1 MSNRTAKNGNK
12 DNKMA
17 YKIKWYLDLRRT
29 SDGGKGR
36 LYLVIYNNGT
46 AAQIATGLMLRKG
59 EFVAGKVVGVPMAA
73 KLTQMLGIK
82 RAKLQLDI
90 EELACKGY
98 EVDKMKAAEIKK
110 AVMDIR
116 GNDGEEG
123 NGNGNGNGNG
133 DGNGDDAVFGTFAER
148 FIARR
153 GKEKTRLVYE
163 MTLRKMGGYCDVGSL
178 RFADISVGWLRDF
191 EQWMGATCSVNTRG
205 IHLRNIRA
213 VMNAAIDE
221 GVMGAELY
229 PFRRFKIR
237 KEETLKRSL
246 SVGDL
251 RRLRDYRCEGWQR
264 KYVDVFMLSFYLA
277 GINLVDLMGL
287 PPLGADGVIRYR
299 RSKTGVW
306 CELSVPPEARAI
318 IERYRGEERLLWF
331 GERLKPGAE
340 GWHDWLHRF
349 NEGLQKVG
357 PAGYMYVRGKGPGGG
372 KRRVKVY
379 DGLFPELTSY
389 WARHTWAT
397 LAAEI
402 DVPDAVIDA
411 ALGHRSPYRM
421 ADIYIRRNARKV
433 DEAVRR
439 VIEYFEDYARE

>member
-1 MSNRTAKNGNK
+1 
-12 DNKMA
+12 MA

-29 SDGGKGR
+29 SDEGKGR
-36 LYLVIYNNGT
+36 LYMVIYNNGT
-46 AAQIATGLMLRKG
+46 AAQIATGLMLHKN
-59 EFVAGKVVGVPMAA
+59 EFEAGKVVGVPMAG

-90 EELACKGY
+90 EELAVGGY

-110 AVMDIR
+110 AVMAKR
-116 GNDGEEG
+116 GNDGEDGNGEG
-123 NGNGNGNGNG
+123 NGTGNE
-133 DGNGDDAVFGTFAER
+133 AAFGTFAEK

-153 GKEKTRLVYE
+153 CKEKTRQVYE
-163 MTLRKMGGYCDVGSL
+163 MTLRKMGGYCDVGRL

-191 EQWMGATCSVNTRG
+191 EHWLGATCSVNTRG

-213 VMNAAIDE
+213 IMNAAIDE
-221 GVMGAELY
+221 GVMPADLY
-229 PFRRFKIR
+229 PFRRFKIK
-237 KEETLKRSL
+237 KEETMKRSL
-246 SVGDL
+246 SVCDL
-251 RRLRDYRCEGWQR
+251 RRLRDYPCEGWQR

-299 RSKTGVW
+299 RSKTGVL
-306 CELSVPPEARAI
+306 CQLSVPPEARAI
-318 IERYRGEERLLWF
+318 IERYRGERHLLWF

-357 PAGYMYVRGKGPGGG
+357 PSGYMYVRRKGQCGG
-372 KRRVKVY
+372 KQRVKVY
-379 DGLFPELTSY
+379 NALFPELTSY

-411 ALGHRSPYRM
+411 ALGHRSPCRM
-421 ADIYIRRNARKV
+421 ADIYIRRDARKV

-439 VIEYFEDYARE
+439 VIEYVKGGGGAY

>member
-1 MSNRTAKNGNK
+1 
-12 DNKMA
+12 MA

-36 LYLVIYNNGT
+36 LYMVIYNNGT
-46 AAQIATGLMLRKG
+46 SAQIATGLMLHKE
-59 EFVAGKVVGVPMAA
+59 EFEAGKVVGVPMAG

-90 EELACKGY
+90 EELAVDGY

-110 AVMDIR
+110 AVMAKR
-116 GNDGEEG
+116 GNDGEDGNGEG
-123 NGNGNGNGNG
+123 NGTGNE
-133 DGNGDDAVFGTFAER
+133 AAFGTFAEK

-153 GKEKTRLVYE
+153 GKEKTRQVYE

-191 EQWMGATCSVNTRG
+191 EHWLGATCSVNTRG

-213 VMNAAIDE
+213 IMNAAIDE
-221 GVMGAELY
+221 GVMPADLY
-229 PFRRFKIR
+229 PFRRFKIK
-237 KEETLKRSL
+237 KEETMKRSL
-246 SVGDL
+246 SVCDL
-251 RRLRDYRCEGWQR
+251 RRLRDYPCEGWQR

-299 RSKTGVW
+299 RSKTGVL
-306 CELSVPPEARAI
+306 CQLSVPPEARAI
-318 IERYRGEERLLWF
+318 IERYRGERHLLWF

-357 PAGYMYVRGKGPGGG
+357 PSGYMYVRRKGQCGG
-372 KRRVKVY
+372 KQRVKVY
-379 DGLFPELTSY
+379 NALFPELTSY

-411 ALGHRSPYRM
+411 ALGHRSACRM
-421 ADIYIRRNARKV
+421 ADIYIRRDARKV

-439 VIEYFEDYARE
+439 VIEYVNGKADGS

>member
-1 MSNRTAKNGNK
+1 
-12 DNKMA
+12 MA

-29 SDGGKGR
+29 SDEGKGR
-36 LYLVIYNNGT
+36 LYMVIYNNGT
-46 AAQIATGLMLRKG
+46 AAQIATGLMLHKN
-59 EFVAGKVVGVPMAA
+59 EFEAGKVVGVPMAG

-90 EELACKGY
+90 EELACNGY

-110 AVMDIR
+110 AVLAKH

-123 NGNGNGNGNG
+123 NGEGNGAGNET
-133 DGNGDDAVFGTFAER
+133 AFGTFAEK

-153 GKEKTRLVYE
+153 GKEKTRQVYE
-163 MTLRKMGGYCDVGSL
+163 MTLRKMGGYCDVGRL

-191 EQWMGATCSVNTRG
+191 EQWLGTTCSVNTRG

-221 GVMGAELY
+221 GVVPADLY
-229 PFRRFKIR
+229 PFRRFKIK
-237 KEETLKRSL
+237 KEETMKRSL

-251 RRLRDYRCEGWQR
+251 RRLRDYPCEGWQR

-287 PPLGADGVIRYR
+287 PPFGADGVIRYR
-299 RSKTGVW
+299 RSKTGVL
-306 CELSVPPEARAI
+306 CQLSVPPEARAI
-318 IERYRGEERLLWF
+318 IERYRGERHLLWF

-357 PAGYMYVRGKGPGGG
+357 PSGYMYVRRKGQCGG
-372 KRRVKVY
+372 KQRVKVY
-379 DGLFPELTSY
+379 NALFPELTSY

-411 ALGHRSPYRM
+411 ALGHRSPCRM
-421 ADIYIRRNARKV
+421 ADIYIRRDARKV

-439 VIEYFEDYARE
+439 VIEYVNGKTDGS

>member
-1 MSNRTAKNGNK
+1 
-12 DNKMA
+12 MA

-29 SDGGKGR
+29 SDEGKGR
-36 LYLVIYNNGT
+36 LYMVIYNNGT
-46 AAQIATGLMLRKG
+46 AAQIATGLMLHKE
-59 EFVAGKVVGVPMAA
+59 EFEAGKVVGVPMAG

-90 EELACKGY
+90 EELAVNGY

-110 AVMDIR
+110 AVMAKR
-116 GNDGEEG
+116 GNDGENGNGEG
-123 NGNGNGNGNG
+123 NGTGNET
-133 DGNGDDAVFGTFAER
+133 AFGTFAEK

-153 GKEKTRLVYE
+153 GKEKTRQVYE
-163 MTLRKMGGYCDVGSL
+163 MTLRKMGGYCDVGRL

-191 EQWMGATCSVNTRG
+191 EQWLGATCSVNTRG

-221 GVMGAELY
+221 GVVPADLY
-229 PFRRFKIR
+229 PFRRFKIK
-237 KEETLKRSL
+237 KEETMKRSL

-251 RRLRDYRCEGWQR
+251 RRLRDYPCEGWQR

-299 RSKTGVW
+299 RSKTGVL
-306 CELSVPPEARAI
+306 CQLSVPPEARAI
-318 IERYRGEERLLWF
+318 IERYRGERHLLWF

-357 PAGYMYVRGKGPGGG
+357 PSGYMYVRRKGQCGG
-372 KRRVKVY
+372 KQRVKVY
-379 DGLFPELTSY
+379 NALFPELTSY

-411 ALGHRSPYRM
+411 ALGHRSPCRM
-421 ADIYIRRNARKV
+421 ADIYIRRDARKV

-439 VIEYFEDYARE
+439 VIEYFEDYARK

>member
-1 MSNRTAKNGNK
+1 
-12 DNKMA
+12 MA

-29 SDGGKGR
+29 SDEGKGR
-36 LYLVIYNNGT
+36 LYMVIYNNGT
-46 AAQIATGLMLRKG
+46 TAQIATGLMLHKN
-59 EFVAGKVVGVPMAA
+59 EFEAGKVVGVPMAG

-90 EELACKGY
+90 EELACNGY
-98 EVDKMKAAEIKK
+98 EVDKMKAADIKK
-110 AVMDIR
+110 AVLAKR
-116 GNDGEEG
+116 GNDDEEG
-123 NGNGNGNGNG
+123 NGEGKGTGNET
-133 DGNGDDAVFGTFAER
+133 AFGTFAEK

-153 GKEKTRLVYE
+153 GKEKTRQVYE
-163 MTLRKMGGYCDVGSL
+163 MTLRKMGGYCDVGRL

-191 EQWMGATCSVNTRG
+191 EQWLGETCSVNTRG

-221 GVMGAELY
+221 GVVPADLY
-229 PFRRFKIR
+229 PFRRFKIK
-237 KEETLKRSL
+237 KEDTMKRSL

-251 RRLRDYRCEGWQR
+251 RRLRDYPCEGWQR

-299 RSKTGVW
+299 RSKTGVL
-306 CELSVPPEARAI
+306 CQLSVPPEARAI
-318 IERYRGEERLLWF
+318 IERYRGERHLLWF

-357 PAGYMYVRGKGPGGG
+357 PSGYMYVRRKGQCGG
-372 KRRVKVY
+372 KQRVKVY
-379 DGLFPELTSY
+379 NALFPELTSY

-411 ALGHRSPYRM
+411 ALGHRSPCRM
-421 ADIYIRRNARKV
+421 ADIYIRRDARKV

-439 VIEYFEDYARE
+439 VIEYVNGGVGAYQG

>member
-1 MSNRTAKNGNK
+1 
-12 DNKMA
+12 MA

-29 SDGGKGR
+29 SDEGKGR
-36 LYLVIYNNGT
+36 LYMVIYNNGT
-46 AAQIATGLMLRKG
+46 AAQIATGLMLHKN
-59 EFVAGKVVGVPMAA
+59 EFEAGKVVGVPMAG

-90 EELACKGY
+90 EELACNGY

-110 AVMDIR
+110 AVLAKH

-123 NGNGNGNGNG
+123 NGEGNGTGNE
-133 DGNGDDAVFGTFAER
+133 AAFGTFAEK

-153 GKEKTRLVYE
+153 GKEKTRQVYE
-163 MTLRKMGGYCDVGSL
+163 MTLRKMGGYCDVGRL

-191 EQWMGATCSVNTRG
+191 EQWLGTTCSVNTRG

-221 GVMGAELY
+221 GVAPADLY
-229 PFRRFKIR
+229 PFRLFKIK
-237 KEETLKRSL
+237 KEETMKRSL

-251 RRLRDYRCEGWQR
+251 RRLRDYPCEGWQR

-299 RSKTGVW
+299 RSKTGVL
-306 CELSVPPEARAI
+306 CQLSVPPEARAI
-318 IERYRGEERLLWF
+318 IERYRGERHLLWF

-357 PAGYMYVRGKGPGGG
+357 PSGYMYVRRRGQCGG
-372 KRRVKVY
+372 KQRVKVY
-379 DGLFPELTSY
+379 NALFPELTSY

-411 ALGHRSPYRM
+411 ALGHRSPCRM
-421 ADIYIRRNARKV
+421 ADIYIRRDARKV

-439 VIEYFEDYARE
+439 VIEYVKGGGGAY

>member
-1 MSNRTAKNGNK
+1 
-12 DNKMA
+12 MA

-29 SDGGKGR
+29 SDEGKGR
-36 LYLVIYNNGT
+36 LYMVIYNNGT
-46 AAQIATGLMLRKG
+46 AAQIATGLMLHKN
-59 EFVAGKVVGVPMAA
+59 EFEAGKVVGVPMAG

-90 EELACKGY
+90 EELACNGY

-110 AVMDIR
+110 AVLAKH
-116 GNDGEEG
+116 GNDDEEG
-123 NGNGNGNGNG
+123 NGVGNET
-133 DGNGDDAVFGTFAER
+133 AFGTFAEK

-153 GKEKTRLVYE
+153 GKEKTRQVYE
-163 MTLRKMGGYCDVGSL
+163 MTLRKMGGYCDVGRL

-191 EQWMGATCSVNTRG
+191 EHWLGATCSVNTRG

-213 VMNAAIDE
+213 IMNAAIDE
-221 GVMGAELY
+221 GVMPADLY
-229 PFRRFKIR
+229 PFRRFKIK
-237 KEETLKRSL
+237 KEETMKRSL
-246 SVGDL
+246 SVCDL
-251 RRLRDYRCEGWQR
+251 RRLRDYPCEGWQR

-299 RSKTGVW
+299 RSKTGVL
-306 CELSVPPEARAI
+306 CQLSVPPEARAI
-318 IERYRGEERLLWF
+318 IERYRGDERLLWF

-349 NEGLQKVG
+349 NDGLQKVG
-357 PAGYMYVRGKGPGGG
+357 PSGYMYVRRKGRCGG
-372 KRRVKVY
+372 KQRVKVY
-379 DGLFPELTSY
+379 NALFPELTSY

-411 ALGHRSPYRM
+411 ALGHRSPCRM
-421 ADIYIRRNARKV
+421 ADIYIRRDARKV

-439 VIEYFEDYARE
+439 VIEYVNGKTDGS

>member
-1 MSNRTAKNGNK
+1 
-12 DNKMA
+12 MA

-29 SDGGKGR
+29 SDEGKGR
-36 LYLVIYNNGT
+36 LYMVIYNNGT
-46 AAQIATGLMLRKG
+46 AAQIATGLMLHKE
-59 EFVAGKVVGVPMAA
+59 EFEAGKVVGVPMAG

-90 EELACKGY
+90 EELAVGGY

-110 AVMDIR
+110 AVMAKR
-116 GNDGEEG
+116 GNDGEDGNGEG
-123 NGNGNGNGNG
+123 NGTGNET
-133 DGNGDDAVFGTFAER
+133 AFGTFAEK

-153 GKEKTRLVYE
+153 GKEKTRQVYE

-191 EQWMGATCSVNTRG
+191 EQWLGATCSVNTRG

-221 GVMGAELY
+221 GVVPADLY
-229 PFRRFKIR
+229 PFRRFKIK
-237 KEETLKRSL
+237 KEDTMKRSL
-246 SVGDL
+246 PVGDL
-251 RRLRDYRCEGWQR
+251 RRLRDYPCEGWQR

-299 RSKTGVW
+299 RSKTGVL
-306 CELSVPPEARAI
+306 CQLSVPPEARAI
-318 IERYRGEERLLWF
+318 IERYRGERHLLWF

-357 PAGYMYVRGKGPGGG
+357 PSGYMYVRRKGQCGG
-372 KRRVKVY
+372 KQRVKVY
-379 DGLFPELTSY
+379 NALFPELTSY

-411 ALGHRSPYRM
+411 ALGHRSPCRM
-421 ADIYIRRNARKV
+421 ADIYIRRDARKV

-439 VIEYFEDYARE
+439 VIKYFEDYARK

>member
-1 MSNRTAKNGNK
+1 
-12 DNKMA
+12 MA

-29 SDGGKGR
+29 STEGKGR
-36 LYLVIYNNGT
+36 LYMVIYNNGT
-46 AAQIATGLMLRKG
+46 AAQIATGLMLHKN
-59 EFVAGKVVGVPMAA
+59 EFEAGKVVGVPMAG

-90 EELACKGY
+90 EELACNGY

-110 AVMDIR
+110 AVLAKR

-123 NGNGNGNGNG
+123 NGEGNGVGNET
-133 DGNGDDAVFGTFAER
+133 AFGTFAEK

-153 GKEKTRLVYE
+153 GKEKTRQVYE
-163 MTLRKMGGYCDVGSL
+163 MTLRKMGGYCDVGRL

-191 EQWMGATCSVNTRG
+191 EQWLGATCSVNTRG

-221 GVMGAELY
+221 GVVPADLY
-229 PFRRFKIR
+229 PFRRFKIK
-237 KEETLKRSL
+237 KEETMKRSL

-251 RRLRDYRCEGWQR
+251 RRLRDYPCEGWQR

-299 RSKTGVW
+299 RSKTGVL
-306 CELSVPPEARAI
+306 CQLSVPPEARAI
-318 IERYRGEERLLWF
+318 IERYRGERHLLWF

-357 PAGYMYVRGKGPGGG
+357 PSGYMYVRRKGQCGG
-372 KRRVKVY
+372 KQRVKVY
-379 DGLFPELTSY
+379 NALFPELTSY

-411 ALGHRSPYRM
+411 ALGHKSPCRM
-421 ADIYIRRNARKV
+421 ADIYIRRDARKV

-439 VIEYFEDYARE
+439 VIEYFEDYARK

>member
-1 MSNRTAKNGNK
+1 
-12 DNKMA
+12 MA

-29 SDGGKGR
+29 SDEGKGR
-36 LYLVIYNNGT
+36 LYMVIYNNGT
-46 AAQIATGLMLRKG
+46 AAQIATGLMLHKE
-59 EFVAGKVVGVPMAA
+59 EFEAGKVVGVPMAG

-90 EELACKGY
+90 EELACNGY

-110 AVMDIR
+110 AVLAKH
-116 GNDGEEG
+116 GNDGEDGNGEG
-123 NGNGNGNGNG
+123 NGTGNE
-133 DGNGDDAVFGTFAER
+133 AAFGTFAEK

-153 GKEKTRLVYE
+153 GKEKTRQVYE
-163 MTLRKMGGYCDVGSL
+163 MTLRKMGGYCDVGRL
-178 RFADISVGWLRDF
+178 RFADINVGWLRDF
-191 EQWMGATCSVNTRG
+191 EQWLGATCSVNTRG

-221 GVMGAELY
+221 GVVPADLY
-229 PFRRFKIR
+229 PFRRFKIK
-237 KEETLKRSL
+237 KEETMKRSL

-251 RRLRDYRCEGWQR
+251 RRLRDYPCEGWQR

-299 RSKTGVW
+299 RSKTGVL
-306 CELSVPPEARAI
+306 CQLSVPPEARAI
-318 IERYRGEERLLWF
+318 IERYRGERHLLWF
-331 GERLKPGAE
+331 GERLKSGAE

-357 PAGYMYVRGKGPGGG
+357 PSGYMYVRRKGQCGG
-372 KRRVKVY
+372 KQRVKVY
-379 DGLFPELTSY
+379 NALFPELTSY

-411 ALGHRSPYRM
+411 ALGHRSPCRM
-421 ADIYIRRNARKV
+421 ADIYIRRDARKV
-433 DEAVRR
+433 DDAVKR
-439 VIEYFEDYARE
+439 VIEYVNGGADGS

>member
-1 MSNRTAKNGNK
+1 
-12 DNKMA
+12 MA

-29 SDGGKGR
+29 STEGKGR
-36 LYLVIYNNGT
+36 LYMVIYNNGT
-46 AAQIATGLMLRKG
+46 AAQIATGLMLHKN
-59 EFVAGKVVGVPMAA
+59 EFEAGKVVGVPMAG

-90 EELACKGY
+90 EELACNGY

-110 AVMDIR
+110 AVMAKR
-116 GNDGEEG
+116 GNDGE
-123 NGNGNGNGNG
+123 
-133 DGNGDDAVFGTFAER
+133 DGNGGGKGAGSETAFGTFAEK

-153 GKEKTRLVYE
+153 GKEKTRQVYE
-163 MTLRKMGGYCDVGSL
+163 MTLRKMGGYCDVGRL

-191 EQWMGATCSVNTRG
+191 EQWLGATCSVNTRG

-221 GVMGAELY
+221 GVVPADLY
-229 PFRRFKIR
+229 PFRRFKIK
-237 KEETLKRSL
+237 KEETMKRSL

-251 RRLRDYRCEGWQR
+251 RRLRDYPCEGWQR

-299 RSKTGVW
+299 RSKTGVL
-306 CELSVPPEARAI
+306 CQLSVPPEARAI
-318 IERYRGEERLLWF
+318 IERYRGERHLLWF

-357 PAGYMYVRGKGPGGG
+357 PSGYMYVRRKGQCGG
-372 KRRVKVY
+372 KQRVKVY
-379 DGLFPELTSY
+379 NALFPELTSY

-411 ALGHRSPYRM
+411 ALGHRSPCRM
-421 ADIYIRRNARKV
+421 ADIYIRRDARKV

-439 VIEYFEDYARE
+439 VIAYVNGGADGS

>member
-1 MSNRTAKNGNK
+1 
-12 DNKMA
+12 MA

-29 SDGGKGR
+29 NDGGKGR
-36 LYLVIYNNGT
+36 LYMVIYNNGT
-46 AAQIATGLMLRKG
+46 SAQIATGLMLHKE
-59 EFVAGKVVGVPMAA
+59 EFEAGKVVGVPMAG

-90 EELACKGY
+90 EELAVGGY

-110 AVMDIR
+110 AVMAKR

-123 NGNGNGNGNG
+123 NGKGNGKENGEGNG
-133 DGNGDDAVFGTFAER
+133 TGNEAAFGTFAEK

-153 GKEKTRLVYE
+153 GKEKTRQVYE

-191 EQWMGATCSVNTRG
+191 EHWLGATCSVNTRG

-221 GVMGAELY
+221 GVMPADLY
-229 PFRRFKIR
+229 PFRRFKIK
-237 KEETLKRSL
+237 KEETMKRSL

-251 RRLRDYRCEGWQR
+251 RRLRDYPCEGWQR

-299 RSKTGVW
+299 RSKTGVL
-306 CELSVPPEARAI
+306 CQLSVPPEARAI
-318 IERYRGEERLLWF
+318 IERYRGERHLLWF

-357 PAGYMYVRGKGPGGG
+357 PSGYMYVRRRGQCGG
-372 KRRVKVY
+372 KQRVKVY
-379 DGLFPELTSY
+379 NALFPELTSY

-411 ALGHRSPYRM
+411 ALGHRSPCRM
-421 ADIYIRRNARKV
+421 ADIYIRRDARKV

-439 VIEYFEDYARE
+439 VIEYVNGKTDGS

>member
-1 MSNRTAKNGNK
+1 
-12 DNKMA
+12 MA

-36 LYLVIYNNGT
+36 LYMVIYNNGT
-46 AAQIATGLMLRKG
+46 SAQIATGLMLHKN
-59 EFVAGKVVGVPMAA
+59 EFEAGKVVGVPMAG

-90 EELACKGY
+90 EELACNGY

-110 AVMDIR
+110 AVMAKR
-116 GNDGEEG
+116 GNDGEDGNDEG
-123 NGNGNGNGNG
+123 NGNGNE
-133 DGNGDDAVFGTFAER
+133 AAFGTFAEK

-153 GKEKTRLVYE
+153 CKEKTKQVYE
-163 MTLRKMGGYCDVGSL
+163 MTLRKMGGYCDVERL

-191 EQWMGATCSVNTRG
+191 EHFLGATCSVNTRG

-221 GVMGAELY
+221 GVMPADLY
-229 PFRRFKIR
+229 PFRRFKIK
-237 KEETLKRSL
+237 KEETMKRSL

-251 RRLRDYRCEGWQR
+251 RRLRDYPCEGWQR

-299 RSKTGVW
+299 RSKTGVL
-306 CELSVPPEARAI
+306 CQLSVPPEARAI
-318 IERYRGEERLLWF
+318 IERYRGERHLLWF

-357 PAGYMYVRGKGPGGG
+357 PSGYMYVRRKGRCGG
-372 KRRVKVY
+372 KQRVKVY
-379 DGLFPELTSY
+379 NALFPELTSY

-411 ALGHRSPYRM
+411 ALGHRSPCRM
-421 ADIYIRRNARKV
+421 ADIYIRRDARKV
-433 DEAVRR
+433 DEAVMR
-439 VIEYFEDYARE
+439 VIEYVNGKTDGG

>member
-1 MSNRTAKNGNK
+1 
-12 DNKMA
+12 MA

-29 SDGGKGR
+29 SDEGKGR
-36 LYLVIYNNGT
+36 LYMVIYNNGT
-46 AAQIATGLMLRKG
+46 AAQIATGLMLHKN
-59 EFVAGKVVGVPMAA
+59 EFEAGKVVGVPMAG

-90 EELACKGY
+90 EELACNGY

-110 AVMDIR
+110 AVLAKH
-116 GNDGEEG
+116 GNDDEEG
-123 NGNGNGNGNG
+123 NGVGNET
-133 DGNGDDAVFGTFAER
+133 AFGTFAEK

-153 GKEKTRLVYE
+153 GKEKTRQVYE

-191 EQWMGATCSVNTRG
+191 EQWLGTTCSVNTRG

-221 GVMGAELY
+221 GVVPADLY
-229 PFRRFKIR
+229 PFRRFKIK
-237 KEETLKRSL
+237 KEETMKRSL
-246 SVGDL
+246 SVSDL
-251 RRLRDYRCEGWQR
+251 RRLRDYPCEGWQR

-299 RSKTGVW
+299 RSKTGVL
-306 CELSVPPEARAI
+306 CQLSVPPEARAI
-318 IERYRGEERLLWF
+318 IERYRGERHLLWF

-357 PAGYMYVRGKGPGGG
+357 PSGYMYVRRKGQCGG
-372 KRRVKVY
+372 KQRVKVY
-379 DGLFPELTSY
+379 NALFPELTSY

-411 ALGHRSPYRM
+411 ALGHRSPCRM
-421 ADIYIRRNARKV
+421 ADIYIRRDARKV

-439 VIEYFEDYARE
+439 VIEYVNGKADGG

>member
-1 MSNRTAKNGNK
+1 
-12 DNKMA
+12 MA

-36 LYLVIYNNGT
+36 LYMVIYNNGT
-46 AAQIATGLMLRKG
+46 SAQIATGLMLHKE
-59 EFVAGKVVGVPMAA
+59 EFEAGKVVGVPMAG

-90 EELACKGY
+90 EELAVGGY

-110 AVMDIR
+110 AVMAKR
-116 GNDGEEG
+116 GNDGEGENGEG
-123 NGNGNGNGNG
+123 NGTGNE
-133 DGNGDDAVFGTFAER
+133 AAFGTFAEK

-153 GKEKTRLVYE
+153 SKEKTRQVYE

-191 EQWMGATCSVNTRG
+191 EHWLGATCSVNTRG

-221 GVMGAELY
+221 GVMPADLY
-229 PFRRFKIR
+229 PFRRFKIK
-237 KEETLKRSL
+237 KEETMKRSL

-251 RRLRDYRCEGWQR
+251 RRLRDYPCEGWQR

-299 RSKTGVW
+299 RSKTGVL
-306 CELSVPPEARAI
+306 CQLSVPPEARAI
-318 IERYRGEERLLWF
+318 IERYRGDERLLWF
-331 GERLKPGAE
+331 GERLKAGAE

-349 NEGLQKVG
+349 NDGLQKVG
-357 PAGYMYVRGKGPGGG
+357 PSGYMYVRRKGRCGG
-372 KRRVKVY
+372 KQRVKVY
-379 DGLFPELTSY
+379 NALFPELTSY

-411 ALGHRSPYRM
+411 ALGHRSACRM
-421 ADIYIRRNARKV
+421 ADIYIRRDARKV

-439 VIEYFEDYARE
+439 VIEYFEDYARQ

>member
-1 MSNRTAKNGNK
+1 
-12 DNKMA
+12 MA

-29 SDGGKGR
+29 SDEGKGR
-36 LYLVIYNNGT
+36 LYMVIYNNGT
-46 AAQIATGLMLRKG
+46 AAQIATGLMLHKE
-59 EFVAGKVVGVPMAA
+59 EFEAGKVVGVPMAG
-73 KLTQMLGIK
+73 KLTQMIGIK

-90 EELACKGY
+90 EELAVSGY

-110 AVMDIR
+110 AVMAKR
-116 GNDGEEG
+116 GNDGEDGNGEG
-123 NGNGNGNGNG
+123 NGTGNET
-133 DGNGDDAVFGTFAER
+133 AFGTFAEK

-153 GKEKTRLVYE
+153 GKEKTRQVYE
-163 MTLRKMGGYCDVGSL
+163 MTLRKMGGYCDVGRL

-191 EQWMGATCSVNTRG
+191 EQWLGATCSVNTRG

-221 GVMGAELY
+221 GVVPADLY
-229 PFRRFKIR
+229 PFRRFKIK
-237 KEETLKRSL
+237 KEETMKRSL

-251 RRLRDYRCEGWQR
+251 RRLRDYPCEGWQR

-299 RSKTGVW
+299 RSKTGVL
-306 CELSVPPEARAI
+306 CQLSVPPEARAI
-318 IERYRGEERLLWF
+318 IERYRGERHLLWF

-357 PAGYMYVRGKGPGGG
+357 PSGYMYVRRKGRCGG
-372 KRRVKVY
+372 KQRVKVY
-379 DGLFPELTSY
+379 NALFPELTSY

-411 ALGHRSPYRM
+411 ALGHRSPCRM
-421 ADIYIRRNARKV
+421 ADIYIRRDARKV

-439 VIEYFEDYARE
+439 VIEYFEDYARK

>member
-1 MSNRTAKNGNK
+1 
-12 DNKMA
+12 MA

-29 SDGGKGR
+29 SDEGKGR
-36 LYLVIYNNGT
+36 LYMVIYNNGT
-46 AAQIATGLMLRKG
+46 AAQIATGLMLHKN
-59 EFVAGKVVGVPMAA
+59 EFEAGKVVGVPMAG

-90 EELACKGY
+90 EELAVGEY

-110 AVMDIR
+110 AVMAKR
-116 GNDGEEG
+116 GNDDEDGNGEG
-123 NGNGNGNGNG
+123 NGTGNE
-133 DGNGDDAVFGTFAER
+133 AAFGTFAEK

-153 GKEKTRLVYE
+153 GKEKTRQVYE
-163 MTLRKMGGYCDVGSL
+163 MTLRKMGGYCDVGRL

-191 EQWMGATCSVNTRG
+191 EQWLGTTCSVNTRG

-221 GVMGAELY
+221 GVVPADLY
-229 PFRRFKIR
+229 PFRRFKIK
-237 KEETLKRSL
+237 KEETMKRSL

-251 RRLRDYRCEGWQR
+251 RRLRDYPCEGWQR

-299 RSKTGVW
+299 RSKTGVL
-306 CELSVPPEARAI
+306 CQLSVPPEARAI
-318 IERYRGEERLLWF
+318 IERYRGERHLLWF

-357 PAGYMYVRGKGPGGG
+357 PSGYMYVRRKGQCGG
-372 KRRVKVY
+372 KQRVKVY
-379 DGLFPELTSY
+379 NALFPELTSY

-411 ALGHRSPYRM
+411 ALGHRSPCRM
-421 ADIYIRRNARKV
+421 ADIYIRRDARKV

-439 VIEYFEDYARE
+439 VIEFVNGGAGAH

>member
-1 MSNRTAKNGNK
+1 
-12 DNKMA
+12 MA

-29 SDGGKGR
+29 SDEGKGR
-36 LYLVIYNNGT
+36 LYMVIYNNGT
-46 AAQIATGLMLRKG
+46 SAQIATGLMLHKN
-59 EFVAGKVVGVPMAA
+59 EFEAGKVVGVPMAG

-90 EELACKGY
+90 EELACNGY

-110 AVMDIR
+110 AVLAKH
-116 GNDGEEG
+116 GNDDEEG
-123 NGNGNGNGNG
+123 NGVGNET
-133 DGNGDDAVFGTFAER
+133 AFGTFAEK

-153 GKEKTRLVYE
+153 GKEKTRQVYE
-163 MTLRKMGGYCDVGSL
+163 MTLRKMGEYCDVGRL

-191 EQWMGATCSVNTRG
+191 EQWLGATCSVNTRG

-221 GVMGAELY
+221 GVVPADLY
-229 PFRRFKIR
+229 PFRRFKIK
-237 KEETLKRSL
+237 KEETMKRSL

-251 RRLRDYRCEGWQR
+251 RRLRDYPCEGWQR

-299 RSKTGVW
+299 RSKTGVL
-306 CELSVPPEARAI
+306 CQLSVPPEARAI
-318 IERYRGEERLLWF
+318 IERYRGERHLLWF

-357 PAGYMYVRGKGPGGG
+357 PSGYMYVRRRGQCGG
-372 KRRVKVY
+372 KQRVKVY
-379 DGLFPELTSY
+379 NALFPELTSY

-411 ALGHRSPYRM
+411 ALGHRSPCRM
-421 ADIYIRRNARKV
+421 ADIYIRRDARKV

-439 VIEYFEDYARE
+439 VIEYVNGKTDGS

>member
-1 MSNRTAKNGNK
+1 
-12 DNKMA
+12 MA

-29 SDGGKGR
+29 SDEGKGR
-36 LYLVIYNNGT
+36 LYMVIYNNGT
-46 AAQIATGLMLRKG
+46 AAQIATGLMLHKN
-59 EFVAGKVVGVPMAA
+59 EFEAGKVVGVPMAG

-90 EELACKGY
+90 EELACNGY

-110 AVMDIR
+110 AVLAKR

-123 NGNGNGNGNG
+123 NGEGNGAGNET
-133 DGNGDDAVFGTFAER
+133 AFGTFAEK

-153 GKEKTRLVYE
+153 GKERTRQVYE
-163 MTLRKMGGYCDVGSL
+163 MTLRKMGGYCDVGRL

-191 EQWMGATCSVNTRG
+191 EQWLGATCCVNTRG

-221 GVMGAELY
+221 GVVPADLY
-229 PFRRFKIR
+229 PFRRFKIK
-237 KEETLKRSL
+237 KEETMKRSL

-251 RRLRDYRCEGWQR
+251 RRLRDYPCEGWQR

-299 RSKTGVW
+299 RSKTGVL
-306 CELSVPPEARAI
+306 CQLSVPPEARAI
-318 IERYRGEERLLWF
+318 IERYRGERHLLWF

-357 PAGYMYVRGKGPGGG
+357 PSGYMYVRRKGQCGG
-372 KRRVKVY
+372 KQRVKVY
-379 DGLFPELTSY
+379 NALFPELTSY

-411 ALGHRSPYRM
+411 ALGHRSPCRM
-421 ADIYIRRNARKV
+421 ADIYIRRDARKV

-439 VIEYFEDYARE
+439 VIEYFEDYARK

>member
-1 MSNRTAKNGNK
+1 
-12 DNKMA
+12 MA

-29 SDGGKGR
+29 SDEGKGR
-36 LYLVIYNNGT
+36 LYMVIYNNGT
-46 AAQIATGLMLRKG
+46 AAQIATGLMLNKE
-59 EFVAGKVVGVPMAA
+59 EFEAGKVVGVPMAG

-90 EELACKGY
+90 EELAVNGY

-110 AVMDIR
+110 AVMAKR
-116 GNDGEEG
+116 GNDGENGNGEG
-123 NGNGNGNGNG
+123 NGTGNET
-133 DGNGDDAVFGTFAER
+133 AFGTFAEK

-153 GKEKTRLVYE
+153 GKEKTRQVYE
-163 MTLRKMGGYCDVGSL
+163 MTLRKMGGYCDVGRL

-191 EQWMGATCSVNTRG
+191 EQWLGETCSVNTRG

-221 GVMGAELY
+221 GVVPADLY
-229 PFRRFKIR
+229 PFRRFKIK
-237 KEETLKRSL
+237 KEETMKRSL

-251 RRLRDYRCEGWQR
+251 RRLRDYPCEGWQR

-299 RSKTGVW
+299 RSKTGVL
-306 CELSVPPEARAI
+306 CQLSVPPEARAI
-318 IERYRGEERLLWF
+318 IERYRGERHLLWF

-357 PAGYMYVRGKGPGGG
+357 PSGYMYVRRKGQCGG
-372 KRRVKVY
+372 KQRVKVY
-379 DGLFPELTSY
+379 NALFPELTSY

-411 ALGHRSPYRM
+411 ALGHRSPCRM
-421 ADIYIRRNARKV
+421 ADIYIRRDARKV

-439 VIEYFEDYARE
+439 VIEYFEDYARK

>member
-1 MSNRTAKNGNK
+1 
-12 DNKMA
+12 MA

-29 SDGGKGR
+29 SDEGKGR
-36 LYLVIYNNGT
+36 LYMVIYNNGT
-46 AAQIATGLMLRKG
+46 AAQIATGLMLHKN
-59 EFVAGKVVGVPMAA
+59 EFEAGKVVGVPMAG
-73 KLTQMLGIK
+73 KLTQILGIK

-90 EELACKGY
+90 EELACNGY

-110 AVMDIR
+110 AVLAKH

-123 NGNGNGNGNG
+123 NGEGNGAGNET
-133 DGNGDDAVFGTFAER
+133 AFGTFAEK

-153 GKEKTRLVYE
+153 GKEKTRQVYE
-163 MTLRKMGGYCDVGSL
+163 MTLRKMGGYCDVGRL

-191 EQWMGATCSVNTRG
+191 EQWLGATCSVNTRG

-221 GVMGAELY
+221 GVVPADLY
-229 PFRRFKIR
+229 PFRRFKIK
-237 KEETLKRSL
+237 KEETMKRSL

-251 RRLRDYRCEGWQR
+251 RRLRDYPCEGWQR

-287 PPLGADGVIRYR
+287 PPLEADGVIRYR
-299 RSKTGVW
+299 RSKTGVL
-306 CELSVPPEARAI
+306 CQLSVPPEARAI
-318 IERYRGEERLLWF
+318 IERYRGERHLLWF

-357 PAGYMYVRGKGPGGG
+357 PSGYMYVRRKGQCGG
-372 KRRVKVY
+372 KQRVKVY
-379 DGLFPELTSY
+379 NALFPELTSY

-411 ALGHRSPYRM
+411 ALGHRSPCRM
-421 ADIYIRRNARKV
+421 ADIYIRRDARKV

-439 VIEYFEDYARE
+439 VIEYVKGGGGAY

>member
-1 MSNRTAKNGNK
+1 M
-12 DNKMA
+12 
-17 YKIKWYLDLRRT
+17 
-29 SDGGKGR
+29 
-36 LYLVIYNNGT
+36 VIYNNGT
-46 AAQIATGLMLRKG
+46 SAQIATGLMLHKE
-59 EFVAGKVVGVPMAA
+59 EFEAGKVVGVPMAG

-90 EELACKGY
+90 EELAVGGY

-110 AVMDIR
+110 AVMAKR

-123 NGNGNGNGNG
+123 NGKGNGKENGEGNG
-133 DGNGDDAVFGTFAER
+133 TGNEAAFGTFAEK

-153 GKEKTRLVYE
+153 GKEKTRQVYE

-191 EQWMGATCSVNTRG
+191 EHWLGATCSVNTRG

-221 GVMGAELY
+221 GVMPADLY
-229 PFRRFKIR
+229 PFRRFKIK
-237 KEETLKRSL
+237 KEETMKRSL

-251 RRLRDYRCEGWQR
+251 RRLRDYPCEGWQR

-299 RSKTGVW
+299 RSKTGVL
-306 CELSVPPEARAI
+306 CQLSVPPEARAI
-318 IERYRGEERLLWF
+318 IERYRGERHLLWF

-357 PAGYMYVRGKGPGGG
+357 PSGYMYVRRRGQCGG
-372 KRRVKVY
+372 KQRVKVY
-379 DGLFPELTSY
+379 NALFPELTSY

-411 ALGHRSPYRM
+411 ALGHRSPCRM
-421 ADIYIRRNARKV
+421 ADIYIRRDARKV

-439 VIEYFEDYARE
+439 VIEYVNGKTDGS

>member
-1 MSNRTAKNGNK
+1 
-12 DNKMA
+12 MA

-29 SDGGKGR
+29 SDEGKGR
-36 LYLVIYNNGT
+36 LYMVIYNNGT
-46 AAQIATGLMLRKG
+46 AAQIATGLMLHKN
-59 EFVAGKVVGVPMAA
+59 EFEAGKVVGVPMAG

-90 EELACKGY
+90 EELACNGY

-110 AVMDIR
+110 AVLAKH
-116 GNDGEEG
+116 GNDDEEG
-123 NGNGNGNGNG
+123 NGVGNET
-133 DGNGDDAVFGTFAER
+133 AFGTFAEK

-153 GKEKTRLVYE
+153 GKEKTRQVYE
-163 MTLRKMGGYCDVGSL
+163 MTLRKMGEYCDVGRL

-191 EQWMGATCSVNTRG
+191 EQWLGATCSVNTRG

-221 GVMGAELY
+221 GVVPADLY
-229 PFRRFKIR
+229 PFRRFKIK
-237 KEETLKRSL
+237 KEETMKRSL

-251 RRLRDYRCEGWQR
+251 RRLRDYPCEGWQR

-299 RSKTGVW
+299 RSKTGVL
-306 CELSVPPEARAI
+306 CQLSVPPEARAI
-318 IERYRGEERLLWF
+318 IERYRGERHLLWF

-357 PAGYMYVRGKGPGGG
+357 PSGYMYVRRRGQCGG
-372 KRRVKVY
+372 KQRVKVY
-379 DGLFPELTSY
+379 NALFPELTSY

-411 ALGHRSPYRM
+411 ALGHRSPCRM
-421 ADIYIRRNARKV
+421 ADIYIRRDARKV

-439 VIEYFEDYARE
+439 VIEYVNGKTDGS

>member
-1 MSNRTAKNGNK
+1 
-12 DNKMA
+12 MA

-29 SDGGKGR
+29 SDEGKGR
-36 LYLVIYNNGT
+36 LYMVIYNNGT
-46 AAQIATGLMLRKG
+46 AAQIATGLMLHKE
-59 EFVAGKVVGVPMAA
+59 EFEAGKVVGVPMAG

-90 EELACKGY
+90 EELAVNGY

-110 AVMDIR
+110 AVMAKR

-123 NGNGNGNGNG
+123 NGEGNGAGSET
-133 DGNGDDAVFGTFAER
+133 AFGTFAEK

-153 GKEKTRLVYE
+153 GKEKTRQVYE
-163 MTLRKMGGYCDVGSL
+163 MTLRKMGGYCDVGRL

-191 EQWMGATCSVNTRG
+191 EQWLGATCSVNTRG

-221 GVMGAELY
+221 GVVPADLY
-229 PFRRFKIR
+229 PFRRFKIK
-237 KEETLKRSL
+237 KEETMKRSL

-251 RRLRDYRCEGWQR
+251 RRLRDYPCEGWQR

-299 RSKTGVW
+299 RSKTGVL
-306 CELSVPPEARAI
+306 CQLSVPPEARAI
-318 IERYRGEERLLWF
+318 IERYRGERHLLWF

-357 PAGYMYVRGKGPGGG
+357 PSGYMYVRRKGRCGG
-372 KRRVKVY
+372 KQRVKVY
-379 DGLFPELTSY
+379 NALFPELTSY

-411 ALGHRSPYRM
+411 ALGHRSPCRM
-421 ADIYIRRNARKV
+421 ADIYIRRDARKV

-439 VIEYFEDYARE
+439 VIEYFEDYARK

>member
-1 MSNRTAKNGNK
+1 
-12 DNKMA
+12 MA

-29 SDGGKGR
+29 SDEGKR
-36 LYLVIYNNGT
+36 LYMVIYNNGT
-46 AAQIATGLMLRKG
+46 AAQIATGLMLHKN
-59 EFVAGKVVGVPMAA
+59 EFEAGKVVGVPMAG

-90 EELACKGY
+90 EELAVNGY

-110 AVMDIR
+110 AVMAKR
-116 GNDGEEG
+116 GNDDEEG
-123 NGNGNGNGNG
+123 NGEGKGAGSET
-133 DGNGDDAVFGTFAER
+133 AFGTFAEK

-153 GKEKTRLVYE
+153 GKEKTRQVYE
-163 MTLRKMGGYCDVGSL
+163 MTLRKMGGYCDVGRL

-191 EQWMGATCSVNTRG
+191 EQWLGATCSVNTRG

-221 GVMGAELY
+221 GVVPADLY
-229 PFRRFKIR
+229 PFRRFKIK
-237 KEETLKRSL
+237 KEETMKRSL

-251 RRLRDYRCEGWQR
+251 RRLRDYPCEGWQR

-299 RSKTGVW
+299 RSKTGVL
-306 CELSVPPEARAI
+306 CQLSVPPEARAI
-318 IERYRGEERLLWF
+318 IERYRGERHLLWF

-357 PAGYMYVRGKGPGGG
+357 PSGYMYVRRKGQCGG
-372 KRRVKVY
+372 KQRVKVY
-379 DGLFPELTSY
+379 NALFPELTSY

-411 ALGHRSPYRM
+411 ALGHRSPCRM
-421 ADIYIRRNARKV
+421 ADIYIRRDARKV

-439 VIEYFEDYARE
+439 VIEYVNGGAGAY

>member
-1 MSNRTAKNGNK
+1 
-12 DNKMA
+12 MA

-29 SDGGKGR
+29 STEGKGR
-36 LYLVIYNNGT
+36 LYMVIYNNGT
-46 AAQIATGLMLRKG
+46 AAQIATGLMLHKN
-59 EFVAGKVVGVPMAA
+59 EFEAGKVVGVPMAG

-90 EELACKGY
+90 EELACNGY

-110 AVMDIR
+110 AVLAKR

-123 NGNGNGNGNG
+123 NGEGNGVGNET
-133 DGNGDDAVFGTFAER
+133 AFGTFAEK

-153 GKEKTRLVYE
+153 GKEKTRQVYE
-163 MTLRKMGGYCDVGSL
+163 MTLRKMGGYCDVGRL

-191 EQWMGATCSVNTRG
+191 EQWLGATCSVNTRG

-221 GVMGAELY
+221 GVVPADLY
-229 PFRRFKIR
+229 PFRRFKIK
-237 KEETLKRSL
+237 KEETMKRSL

-251 RRLRDYRCEGWQR
+251 RRLRDYPCEGWQR

-299 RSKTGVW
+299 RSKTGVL
-306 CELSVPPEARAI
+306 CQLSVPPEARAI
-318 IERYRGEERLLWF
+318 IERYRGERHLLWF

-357 PAGYMYVRGKGPGGG
+357 PSGYMYVRRKGQCGG
-372 KRRVKVY
+372 KQRVKVY
-379 DGLFPELTSY
+379 NALFPELTSY

-411 ALGHRSPYRM
+411 ALGHKSPCRM
-421 ADIYIRRNARKV
+421 ADIYIRRDARKV

-439 VIEYFEDYARE
+439 VIEYVNGKADGN

>member
-1 MSNRTAKNGNK
+1 
-12 DNKMA
+12 MA

-36 LYLVIYNNGT
+36 LYMVIYNNGT
-46 AAQIATGLMLRKG
+46 AAQIATGLMLHKN
-59 EFVAGKVVGVPMAA
+59 EFEAGKVVGVPMAG

-90 EELACKGY
+90 EELACNGY

-110 AVMDIR
+110 AVMAKR
-116 GNDGEEG
+116 GNDGEDGNGEG
-123 NGNGNGNGNG
+123 NGTGNE
-133 DGNGDDAVFGTFAER
+133 AAFGTFAEK

-153 GKEKTRLVYE
+153 CKEKTRQVYE

-191 EQWMGATCSVNTRG
+191 EHWLGATCSVNTRG

-213 VMNAAIDE
+213 IMNAAIDE
-221 GVMGAELY
+221 GVMPADLY
-229 PFRRFKIR
+229 PFRRFKIK
-237 KEETLKRSL
+237 KEETMKRSL

-251 RRLRDYRCEGWQR
+251 RRLRDYPCEGWQR

-299 RSKTGVW
+299 RSKTGVL
-306 CELSVPPEARAI
+306 CQLSVPPEARAI
-318 IERYRGEERLLWF
+318 IERYRGERHLLWF

-357 PAGYMYVRGKGPGGG
+357 PSGYMYVRRRGQCGG
-372 KRRVKVY
+372 KQRVKVY
-379 DGLFPELTSY
+379 NALFPELTSY

-411 ALGHRSPYRM
+411 ALGHRSPCRM
-421 ADIYIRRNARKV
+421 ADIYIRRDARKV

-439 VIEYFEDYARE
+439 VIEYVNGKTDGS

>member
-1 MSNRTAKNGNK
+1 
-12 DNKMA
+12 MA

-29 SDGGKGR
+29 SDEGKGR
-36 LYLVIYNNGT
+36 LYMVIYNNGT
-46 AAQIATGLMLRKG
+46 AAQIATGLMLHKN
-59 EFVAGKVVGVPMAA
+59 EFEAGKVVGVPMAG

-90 EELACKGY
+90 EELACNGY

-110 AVMDIR
+110 AVMAKR
-116 GNDGEEG
+116 GNDDEEG
-123 NGNGNGNGNG
+123 NGEGNGVGNET
-133 DGNGDDAVFGTFAER
+133 AFGTFAEK

-153 GKEKTRLVYE
+153 GKEKTRQVYE

-178 RFADISVGWLRDF
+178 KFADISVGWLRDF
-191 EQWMGATCSVNTRG
+191 EQWLGATCSVNTRG

-221 GVMGAELY
+221 GVVPADLY
-229 PFRRFKIR
+229 PFRRFKIK
-237 KEETLKRSL
+237 KEETMKRSL
-246 SVGDL
+246 PVGDL
-251 RRLRDYRCEGWQR
+251 RRLRDYPCEGWQR

-299 RSKTGVW
+299 RSKTGVL
-306 CELSVPPEARAI
+306 CQLSVPPEARAI
-318 IERYRGEERLLWF
+318 IERYRGERHLLWF

-357 PAGYMYVRGKGPGGG
+357 PSGYMYVRRKGQCGG
-372 KRRVKVY
+372 KQRVKVY
-379 DGLFPELTSY
+379 NALFPELTSY

-411 ALGHRSPYRM
+411 ALGHKSPCRM
-421 ADIYIRRNARKV
+421 ADIYIRRDARKV

-439 VIEYFEDYARE
+439 VIEYFEDYARK

>member
-1 MSNRTAKNGNK
+1 M
-12 DNKMA
+12 
-17 YKIKWYLDLRRT
+17 
-29 SDGGKGR
+29 
-36 LYLVIYNNGT
+36 VIYNNGT
-46 AAQIATGLMLRKG
+46 AAQIATGLMLHKE
-59 EFVAGKVVGVPMAA
+59 EFEAGKVVGVPMAG

-90 EELACKGY
+90 EELAVNGY

-110 AVMDIR
+110 AVMAKR

-123 NGNGNGNGNG
+123 NGEGNGAGSET
-133 DGNGDDAVFGTFAER
+133 AFGTFAEK

-153 GKEKTRLVYE
+153 GKEKTRQVYE
-163 MTLRKMGGYCDVGSL
+163 MTLRKMGGYCDVGRL

-191 EQWMGATCSVNTRG
+191 EQWLGATCSVNTRG

-221 GVMGAELY
+221 GVVPADLY
-229 PFRRFKIR
+229 PFRRFKIK
-237 KEETLKRSL
+237 KEETMKRSL

-251 RRLRDYRCEGWQR
+251 RRLRDYPCEGWQR

-299 RSKTGVW
+299 RSKTGVL
-306 CELSVPPEARAI
+306 CQLSVPPEARAI
-318 IERYRGEERLLWF
+318 IERYRGERHLLWF

-357 PAGYMYVRGKGPGGG
+357 PSGYMYVRRKGQCGG
-372 KRRVKVY
+372 KQRVKVY
-379 DGLFPELTSY
+379 NALFPELTSY

-411 ALGHRSPYRM
+411 ALGHRSPCRM
-421 ADIYIRRNARKV
+421 ADIYIRRDARKV

-439 VIEYFEDYARE
+439 VIEYFEDYARK

>member
-1 MSNRTAKNGNK
+1 
-12 DNKMA
+12 MA

-29 SDGGKGR
+29 SDEGKGR
-36 LYLVIYNNGT
+36 LYMVIYNNGT
-46 AAQIATGLMLRKG
+46 AAQIATGLMLHKN
-59 EFVAGKVVGVPMAA
+59 EFEAGKVVGVPMAG

-90 EELACKGY
+90 EELACNGY
-98 EVDKMKAAEIKK
+98 EVDKMKAADIKK
-110 AVMDIR
+110 AVLAKH
-116 GNDGEEG
+116 GNDDEEG
-123 NGNGNGNGNG
+123 NGEGNGTGNE
-133 DGNGDDAVFGTFAER
+133 AAFGTFAEK

-153 GKEKTRLVYE
+153 GKEKTRQVYE
-163 MTLRKMGGYCDVGSL
+163 MTLRKMGGYCDVGRL

-191 EQWMGATCSVNTRG
+191 EQWLGATCSVNTRG

-221 GVMGAELY
+221 GVVPADLY
-229 PFRRFKIR
+229 PFRRFKIK
-237 KEETLKRSL
+237 KEETMKRSL

-251 RRLRDYRCEGWQR
+251 RRLRDYPCEGWQR

-299 RSKTGVW
+299 RSKTGVL
-306 CELSVPPEARAI
+306 CQLSVPPEARAI
-318 IERYRGEERLLWF
+318 IERYRGERHLLWF

-357 PAGYMYVRGKGPGGG
+357 PSGYMYVRRKGQCGG
-372 KRRVKVY
+372 KQRVKVY
-379 DGLFPELTSY
+379 NALFPELTSY

-411 ALGHRSPYRM
+411 ALGHRSPCRM
-421 ADIYIRRNARKV
+421 ADIYIRRDARKV

-439 VIEYFEDYARE
+439 VIEYVKGGGGAY

>member
-1 MSNRTAKNGNK
+1 
-12 DNKMA
+12 MA

-29 SDGGKGR
+29 SDEGKGR
-36 LYLVIYNNGT
+36 LYMVIYNNGT
-46 AAQIATGLMLRKG
+46 AAQIATGLMLHKE
-59 EFVAGKVVGVPMAA
+59 EFEAGKVVGVPMAG

-90 EELACKGY
+90 EELAVSGY
-98 EVDKMKAAEIKK
+98 EVEKMKAAEIKK
-110 AVMDIR
+110 TMMAKR
-116 GNDGEEG
+116 GNDDEEG
-123 NGNGNGNGNG
+123 NGTGNET
-133 DGNGDDAVFGTFAER
+133 AFGTFAEK

-153 GKEKTRLVYE
+153 GKEKTRQVYE
-163 MTLRKMGGYCDVGSL
+163 MTLRKMGGYCDVGRL

-191 EQWMGATCSVNTRG
+191 EQWLGATCSVNTRG

-221 GVMGAELY
+221 GVVPADLY
-229 PFRRFKIR
+229 PFRRFKIK
-237 KEETLKRSL
+237 KEETMKRSL

-251 RRLRDYRCEGWQR
+251 RRLRDYPCEGWQR

-299 RSKTGVW
+299 RSKTGVL
-306 CELSVPPEARAI
+306 CQLSVPPEARAI
-318 IERYRGEERLLWF
+318 IERYRGERHLLWF

-357 PAGYMYVRGKGPGGG
+357 PSGYMYVRRKGQCGG
-372 KRRVKVY
+372 KQRVKVY
-379 DGLFPELTSY
+379 NALFPELTSY

-411 ALGHRSPYRM
+411 ALGHRSPCRM
-421 ADIYIRRNARKV
+421 ADIYIRRDARKV

-439 VIEYFEDYARE
+439 VIAYVNGGADGS

>member
-1 MSNRTAKNGNK
+1 
-12 DNKMA
+12 MA

-36 LYLVIYNNGT
+36 LYMVIYNNGT
-46 AAQIATGLMLRKG
+46 SAQIATGLMLHKN
-59 EFVAGKVVGVPMAA
+59 EFEAGKVVGVPMAG

-90 EELACKGY
+90 EELACNGY

-110 AVMDIR
+110 AVMAKR

-123 NGNGNGNGNG
+123 NGEGNGVGNET
-133 DGNGDDAVFGTFAER
+133 AFGTFAEK

-153 GKEKTRLVYE
+153 GKEKTRQVYE
-163 MTLRKMGGYCDVGSL
+163 MTLRKMGGYCDVGRL

-191 EQWMGATCSVNTRG
+191 EQWLGATCSVNTRG

-221 GVMGAELY
+221 GVVPADLY
-229 PFRRFKIR
+229 PFRRFKIK
-237 KEETLKRSL
+237 KEETMKRSL

-251 RRLRDYRCEGWQR
+251 RRLRDYPCEGWQR

-299 RSKTGVW
+299 RSKTGVL
-306 CELSVPPEARAI
+306 CQLSVPPEARAI
-318 IERYRGEERLLWF
+318 IERYRGERHLLWF

-357 PAGYMYVRGKGPGGG
+357 PSGYMYVRRKGQCGG
-372 KRRVKVY
+372 KQRVKVY
-379 DGLFPELTSY
+379 NALFPELTSY

-411 ALGHRSPYRM
+411 ALGHKSPCRM
-421 ADIYIRRNARKV
+421 ADIYIRRDARKV

-439 VIEYFEDYARE
+439 VIEYFEDYARK

>member
-1 MSNRTAKNGNK
+1 
-12 DNKMA
+12 MA

-29 SDGGKGR
+29 SDEGKGR
-36 LYLVIYNNGT
+36 LYMVIYNNGT
-46 AAQIATGLMLRKG
+46 AAQIATGLMLHKN
-59 EFVAGKVVGVPMAA
+59 EFEAGKVVGVPMAG

-90 EELACKGY
+90 EELACNGY

-110 AVMDIR
+110 AVLAKH
-116 GNDGEEG
+116 GNDDEEG
-123 NGNGNGNGNG
+123 NGVGNET
-133 DGNGDDAVFGTFAER
+133 AFGTFAEK

-153 GKEKTRLVYE
+153 GKEKTRQVYE

-191 EQWMGATCSVNTRG
+191 EHWLGATCSVNTRG

-221 GVMGAELY
+221 GVMPADLY
-229 PFRRFKIR
+229 PFRRFKIK
-237 KEETLKRSL
+237 KEETMKRSL
-246 SVGDL
+246 SVCDL
-251 RRLRDYRCEGWQR
+251 RRLRDYPCEGWQR

-299 RSKTGVW
+299 RSKTGVL
-306 CELSVPPEARAI
+306 CQLSVPPEARAI
-318 IERYRGEERLLWF
+318 IERYRGDERLLWF

-357 PAGYMYVRGKGPGGG
+357 PSGYMYVRRKERCGG
-372 KRRVKVY
+372 KQRVKVY
-379 DGLFPELTSY
+379 NALFPELTSY

-411 ALGHRSPYRM
+411 ALGHRSACRM
-421 ADIYIRRNARKV
+421 ADIYIRRDARKV

-439 VIEYFEDYARE
+439 VIEYVNDKADGN

>member
-1 MSNRTAKNGNK
+1 
-12 DNKMA
+12 MA

-29 SDGGKGR
+29 SDEGKGR
-36 LYLVIYNNGT
+36 LYMVIYNNGT
-46 AAQIATGLMLRKG
+46 SAQIATGLMLHKE
-59 EFVAGKVVGVPMAA
+59 EFEAGKVVGVPMAG

-90 EELACKGY
+90 EELAVGGY

-110 AVMDIR
+110 AVMAKR

-123 NGNGNGNGNG
+123 NGKGNGKENGEGNG
-133 DGNGDDAVFGTFAER
+133 TGNEAAFGTFAEK

-153 GKEKTRLVYE
+153 GKEKTRQVYE

-191 EQWMGATCSVNTRG
+191 EHWLGATCSVNTRG

-221 GVMGAELY
+221 GVMPADLY
-229 PFRRFKIR
+229 PFRRFKIK
-237 KEETLKRSL
+237 KEETMKRSL

-251 RRLRDYRCEGWQR
+251 RRLRDYPCEGWQR

-299 RSKTGVW
+299 RSKTGVL
-306 CELSVPPEARAI
+306 CQLSVPPEARAI
-318 IERYRGEERLLWF
+318 IERYRGDERLLWC

-349 NEGLQKVG
+349 NDGLQKVG
-357 PAGYMYVRGKGPGGG
+357 PSGYMYVRRKGRCGG
-372 KRRVKVY
+372 KQRVKVY
-379 DGLFPELTSY
+379 NALFPELTSY

-411 ALGHRSPYRM
+411 ALGHRSPCRM
-421 ADIYIRRNARKV
+421 ADIYIRRDARKV

-439 VIEYFEDYARE
+439 VIEYVNGKTDGS

>member
-1 MSNRTAKNGNK
+1 
-12 DNKMA
+12 MA

-29 SDGGKGR
+29 SDDGKGR
-36 LYLVIYNNGT
+36 LYMVIYNNGT
-46 AAQIATGLMLRKG
+46 SAQIATGLMLHKN
-59 EFVAGKVVGVPMAA
+59 EFEAGKVVGVPMAG

-90 EELACKGY
+90 EELACNGY

-110 AVMDIR
+110 AVMAKR

-123 NGNGNGNGNG
+123 NGEGNGAGNET
-133 DGNGDDAVFGTFAER
+133 AFGTFAEK

-153 GKEKTRLVYE
+153 CKEKTKQVYE
-163 MTLRKMGGYCDVGSL
+163 MTLRKMGGYCDVERL

-191 EQWMGATCSVNTRG
+191 EHFLGATCSVNTRG

-221 GVMGAELY
+221 GVMPADLY
-229 PFRRFKIR
+229 PFRRFKIK
-237 KEETLKRSL
+237 KEETMKRSL

-251 RRLRDYRCEGWQR
+251 RRLRDYPCEGWQR

-299 RSKTGVW
+299 RSKTGVL
-306 CELSVPPEARAI
+306 CQLSVPPEAMEI
-318 IERYRGEERLLWF
+318 IERYRGDERLLWF

-349 NEGLQKVG
+349 NDGLQKVG
-357 PAGYMYVRGKGPGGG
+357 PSGYMYVRRKGRCGG
-372 KRRVKVY
+372 KQRVKVY
-379 DGLFPELTSY
+379 NALFPELTSY

-411 ALGHRSPYRM
+411 ALGHRSPCRM
-421 ADIYIRRNARKV
+421 ADIYIRRDARKV

-439 VIEYFEDYARE
+439 VIEYVNGGAGAH

>member
-1 MSNRTAKNGNK
+1 
-12 DNKMA
+12 MA

-29 SDGGKGR
+29 SDEGKGR
-36 LYLVIYNNGT
+36 LYMVIYNNGT
-46 AAQIATGLMLRKG
+46 AAQIATGLMLHKN
-59 EFVAGKVVGVPMAA
+59 EFEAGKVVGVPMAG

-90 EELACKGY
+90 EELAVGGY

-110 AVMDIR
+110 AVMAKR
-116 GNDGEEG
+116 GNDGEDGNGEG
-123 NGNGNGNGNG
+123 NGTGNE
-133 DGNGDDAVFGTFAER
+133 AAFGTFAEK

-153 GKEKTRLVYE
+153 CKEKTRQVYE
-163 MTLRKMGGYCDVGSL
+163 MTLRKMGGYCDVGRL
-178 RFADISVGWLRDF
+178 RFADISGGWLRDF
-191 EQWMGATCSVNTRG
+191 EHWLGATCSVNTRG

-213 VMNAAIDE
+213 IMNAAIDE
-221 GVMGAELY
+221 GVMPADLY
-229 PFRRFKIR
+229 PFRRFKIK
-237 KEETLKRSL
+237 KEETMKRSL
-246 SVGDL
+246 SVCDL
-251 RRLRDYRCEGWQR
+251 RRLRDYPCEGWQR

-299 RSKTGVW
+299 RSKTGVL
-306 CELSVPPEARAI
+306 CQLSVPPEARAI
-318 IERYRGEERLLWF
+318 IERYRGERHLLWF

-357 PAGYMYVRGKGPGGG
+357 PSGYMYVRRKGQCGG
-372 KRRVKVY
+372 KQRVKVY
-379 DGLFPELTSY
+379 NALFPELTSY

-411 ALGHRSPYRM
+411 ALGHRSPCRM
-421 ADIYIRRNARKV
+421 ADIYIRRDARKV

-439 VIEYFEDYARE
+439 VIEYVKGGGGAY

>member
-1 MSNRTAKNGNK
+1 
-12 DNKMA
+12 MA

-29 SDGGKGR
+29 SDEGKGR
-36 LYLVIYNNGT
+36 LYMVIYNNGT
-46 AAQIATGLMLRKG
+46 AAQIATGLMLHKN
-59 EFVAGKVVGVPMAA
+59 EFEAGKVVGVPMAG

-82 RAKLQLDI
+82 RAKLQLYI
-90 EELACKGY
+90 EELAVNGY

-110 AVMDIR
+110 AVMAKR

-123 NGNGNGNGNG
+123 NGEGNGTGNET
-133 DGNGDDAVFGTFAER
+133 AFGTFAEK

-153 GKEKTRLVYE
+153 GKEKTRQVYE
-163 MTLRKMGGYCDVGSL
+163 MTLRKMGGYCDVESL

-191 EQWMGATCSVNTRG
+191 EQWLGATCSVNTRG

-221 GVMGAELY
+221 GVVPADLY
-229 PFRRFKIR
+229 PFRRFKIK
-237 KEETLKRSL
+237 KEETMKRSL

-251 RRLRDYRCEGWQR
+251 RRLRDYPCEGWQR

-299 RSKTGVW
+299 RSKTGVL
-306 CELSVPPEARAI
+306 CQLSVPPEARAI
-318 IERYRGEERLLWF
+318 IERYRGERHLLWF

-357 PAGYMYVRGKGPGGG
+357 PSGYMYVRRKGQCGG
-372 KRRVKVY
+372 KQRVKVY
-379 DGLFPELTSY
+379 NALFPELTSY

-411 ALGHRSPYRM
+411 ALGHRSPCRM
-421 ADIYIRRNARKV
+421 ADIYIRRDARKV

-439 VIEYFEDYARE
+439 VIEYFEDYARK

>member
-1 MSNRTAKNGNK
+1 
-12 DNKMA
+12 MA

-36 LYLVIYNNGT
+36 LYMVIYNYGT
-46 AAQIATGLMLRKG
+46 SAQIATGLMLHKN
-59 EFVAGKVVGVPMAA
+59 EFEAGKVVGVPMAG

-90 EELACKGY
+90 EELAVGGY

-110 AVMDIR
+110 AVMAKR

-123 NGNGNGNGNG
+123 NGEGNGNGNE
-133 DGNGDDAVFGTFAER
+133 AAFGTFAEK

-153 GKEKTRLVYE
+153 CKEKTKQVYE
-163 MTLRKMGGYCDVGSL
+163 MTLRKMGGYCDVERL
-178 RFADISVGWLRDF
+178 RFADISVGWLRNF
-191 EQWMGATCSVNTRG
+191 EHWLGATCSVNTRG

-221 GVMGAELY
+221 GVVPADLY
-229 PFRRFKIR
+229 PFRRFKIK
-237 KEETLKRSL
+237 KEETMKRSL

-251 RRLRDYRCEGWQR
+251 RRLRDYPCKGWQR

-299 RSKTGVW
+299 RSKTGVL
-306 CELSVPPEARAI
+306 CQLSVPPEAMEI
-318 IERYRGEERLLWF
+318 IERYRGERHLLWF

-357 PAGYMYVRGKGPGGG
+357 PSGYMYVRRKGQCGG
-372 KRRVKVY
+372 KQRVKVY
-379 DGLFPELTSY
+379 NALFPELTSY

-411 ALGHRSPYRM
+411 ALGHRSACRM
-421 ADIYIRRNARKV
+421 ADIYIRRDARKV

-439 VIEYFEDYARE
+439 VIEYVNGNADGS

>member
-1 MSNRTAKNGNK
+1 
-12 DNKMA
+12 MA

-29 SDGGKGR
+29 SDEGKGR
-36 LYLVIYNNGT
+36 LYMVIYNNGT
-46 AAQIATGLMLRKG
+46 AAQIATGLMLHKN
-59 EFVAGKVVGVPMAA
+59 EFEAGKVVGVPMAG

-90 EELACKGY
+90 EELACNGY

-110 AVMDIR
+110 AVLAKR

-123 NGNGNGNGNG
+123 NGEGNGAGNET
-133 DGNGDDAVFGTFAER
+133 AFGTFAEK

-153 GKEKTRLVYE
+153 GKEKTRQVYE
-163 MTLRKMGGYCDVGSL
+163 MTLRKMGGYCDVGRL

-191 EQWMGATCSVNTRG
+191 EQWLGATCCVNTRG

-221 GVMGAELY
+221 GVVPADLY
-229 PFRRFKIR
+229 PFRRFKIK
-237 KEETLKRSL
+237 KEETMKRSL

-251 RRLRDYRCEGWQR
+251 RRLRDYPCEGWQR

-299 RSKTGVW
+299 RSKTGVL
-306 CELSVPPEARAI
+306 CQLSVPPEAQAI
-318 IERYRGEERLLWF
+318 IERYRGERHLLWF

-357 PAGYMYVRGKGPGGG
+357 PSGYMYVRRKGQCGG
-372 KRRVKVY
+372 KQRVKVY
-379 DGLFPELTSY
+379 NALFPELTSY

-411 ALGHRSPYRM
+411 ALGHRSPCRM
-421 ADIYIRRNARKV
+421 ADIYIRRDARKV

-439 VIEYFEDYARE
+439 VIEYVNGGVGAYQG

>member
-1 MSNRTAKNGNK
+1 
-12 DNKMA
+12 MA

-29 SDGGKGR
+29 SDEGKGR
-36 LYLVIYNNGT
+36 LYMVIYNNGT
-46 AAQIATGLMLRKG
+46 AAQIATGLMLHKN
-59 EFVAGKVVGVPMAA
+59 EFEAGKVVGVPMAG
-73 KLTQMLGIK
+73 KLTQMLCIK

-90 EELACKGY
+90 EELAVNGY

-110 AVMDIR
+110 AVMAKR
-116 GNDGEEG
+116 GNDGEDGNGEG
-123 NGNGNGNGNG
+123 NGTGNET
-133 DGNGDDAVFGTFAER
+133 AFGTFAEK

-153 GKEKTRLVYE
+153 GKEKTRQVYE
-163 MTLRKMGGYCDVGSL
+163 MTLRKMGEYCDVGRL

-191 EQWMGATCSVNTRG
+191 EQWLGATCSVNTRG

-221 GVMGAELY
+221 GVVPADLY
-229 PFRRFKIR
+229 PFRRFKIK
-237 KEETLKRSL
+237 KEETMKRSL

-251 RRLRDYRCEGWQR
+251 RRLRDYPCEGWQR

-299 RSKTGVW
+299 RSKTGVL
-306 CELSVPPEARAI
+306 CQLSVPPEARAI
-318 IERYRGEERLLWF
+318 IERYRGERHLLWF

-357 PAGYMYVRGKGPGGG
+357 PSGYMYVRRKGQCGG
-372 KRRVKVY
+372 KQRVKVY
-379 DGLFPELTSY
+379 NALFPELTSY

-411 ALGHRSPYRM
+411 ALGHRSPCRM
-421 ADIYIRRNARKV
+421 ADIYIRRDARKV

-439 VIEYFEDYARE
+439 VIEYFEDYARK